1 MFVFLEILFAE
12 HIETVCAIDSQ
23 AFITIMDS
31 VCNGVSSFS
40 SEVVIACSRILTRV
54 ASYLYL
60 NQYKN
65 TPTIANIK
73 RIIVAQPNFWS
84 VVLTSVLNAFVF
96 GAAST
101 LWELS
106 KPIYAVCLVDQQA
119 FGQYIKAVSENQD
132 SIVQMQLM
140 EDSNNLMSSLDYAMS
155 KQSMD
160 NFSKMAVAWR
170 RQYLS
175 YMKLWCVCWRKKGS
189 GGEKEREWRGE
200 RKGVEGRKRME
211 ERKNRGLIKDLE
223 LQCLIV
229 LTMFRNHKRLFSNF
243 ILPVLTLQST
253 STT

>member
-12 HIETVCAIDSQ
+12 HIDTVCAIDSQ

-40 SEVVIACSRILTRV
+40 TEVVIACSRILTRV

-65 TPTIANIK
+65 TPTVANVK

-84 VVLTSVLNAFVF
+84 VVLTSVLNAFIF
-96 GAAST
+96 GSAAT

-119 FGQYIKAVSENQD
+119 FSQYIKTVSESQD

-140 EDSNNLMSSLDYAMS
+140 EDSNTLMSSLDFAMS

-160 NFSKMAVAWR
+160 MFSKMAVAWR

-175 YMKLWCVCWRKKGS
+175 YMKLWCVCWKGS
-189 GGEKEREWRGE
+189 E
-200 RKGVEGRKRME
+200 
-211 ERKNRGLIKDLE
+211 
-223 LQCLIV
+223 
-229 LTMFRNHKRLFSNF
+229 
-243 ILPVLTLQST
+243 
-253 STT
+253 

>member
-119 FGQYIKAVSENQD
+119 FRQYIKAVSENQD

-160 NFSKMAVAWR
+160 KFSKMAVAWR

-189 GGEKEREWRGE
+189 GGGWKR
-200 RKGVEGRKRME
+200 VEGRKRME

>member
-1 MFVFLEILFAE
+1 MFLEILFAE

-160 NFSKMAVAWR
+160 KFSKMAVAWR

-175 YMKLWCVCWRKKGS
+175 YMKLWCVCWRKKRS
-189 GGEKEREWRGE
+189 GGEKENGGE
-200 RKGVEGRKRME
+200 KKQGIDKGSRIAMSYRV
-211 ERKNRGLIKDLE
+211 IY
-223 LQCLIV
+223 V
-229 LTMFRNHKRLFSNF
+229 
-243 ILPVLTLQST
+243 
-253 STT
+253 